1 MVAKKALKSII
12 KNDPATDEVLSS
24 EHWSKDTC
32 SLCQV
37 ECPTREMKVAHFKS
51 RRHVCKSAVAKFLA
65 DDIPPNAI
73 LKGRP
78 SKLAER
84 YKDREHDG
92 IGLETIYELI
102 FPFAES
108 GWWACTICYDV
119 GFNYDQ
125 LDEHLD
131 SAKHLQQFLD
141 EMHLSKSKKMAKD
154 WSQTERLEYLLD
166 AKKQI
171 HFEYKK
177 NGKQIAPD
185 EIVQLNWTLQATRK
199 RLMVN
204 DMQSEYTVHPVSND
218 SSNVIILC
226 QTCSEV
232 IPCRKD
238 YVVEAWLKHKTF
250 ERHRRLVGV
259 NAILRQYHF
268 ERVAEEERL
277 LSELKEEVVRWKKVD
292 DRVYGPVCGIKHL
305 ARMGLLYWVVAAYWF
320 HCDTALCTLCGV
332 MAQAVDEHF
341 SSESHL
347 IRFMCTQCPRD
358 AWSMMQASKEERR
371 DKLLAMIQ
379 TVPRENEESRATKEA
394 CPGRVTWL
402 AVECESEQLPHFPPP
417 QEQFGMDAS
426 SFSVF
431 CGTCWLVLPIPPDEK
446 VNSVWNEHV
455 VSFDHLDYAAR
466 RNTIEYD
473 DSYIVPLEST
483 VPLLPKDPHGKWIT
497 ESVGEQVTWKYQ
509 EQTDVGL
516 EYVVEDADL
525 GIAVCT
531 LCARS
536 YSLGES
542 CQMGRHVRSMQ
553 HLMQYMHVSD
563 RLMLKWVMDEKKE
576 LVADD
581 IMLDYIVKNRVS
593 AYDFI
598 RVHSK
603 KKTKELESWPNIKI
617 RTVIREFCLFFEI
630 LMQLTSLTSELRPT
644 YDCVYSLIDKVAN
657 DKDEQRTVSARE
669 ALTIAGMIEIPVT
682 KSLLQNTGLT
692 LFRCKACYLCFVTHP
707 SQLEVDVW
715 EKHISSEDH
724 IRRATKFA
732 EHMFVQKYFT
742 PLSSTYT
749 VKPFVQK
756 DPTKKVTW
764 RWNALDK
771 SHDLVLAIVGLE
783 ELVEIKSTESM
794 MIANNSDCENFTAH
808 FMCRVCAVVV
818 GRRAQLLEDH
828 VRSTSHVFNY
838 VNKHYPQTIL
848 ELERLDNNDGGKERR
863 KILATLL
870 KDIKPPA
877 EYCIPVYDP
886 VGETDR
892 RVSEAAVKAKQ
903 RDAMKKN
910 EEMRKQA
917 MEERKKRDEEK
928 RKQKEIESKKE
939 QEREE
944 ERRKREQ
951 VVMAKAAALAVERE
965 RVRKLEI
972 EREQMAA
979 IARKKEEIARTQNQL
994 TRDPAIAALLQTR
1007 NTLTATLEQLRSA
1020 KAAGAV
1026 PEPRL
1031 VIPGPNQLASVPTSL
1046 SSMQPLAPTAAAPQ
1060 GAMPGSMIQ
1069 QPLPIMAMPPPGL
1082 MNPFSIPP
1090 PGMMAAPPPGMNSFT
1105 MPPPSMMGV
1114 GGAPPPSGPLPLMS
1128 IPPPS
1133 LVTSMAV
1140 PPPSSSSSLP
1150 GGGMMDLVGPKPV
1163 LSTFVPKVDAM
1174 PVYPSQGGSIGGLGA
1189 FKKPDF
1195 VRPSLAGAQPDM
1207 YVTNPGI
1214 ITNRQALVDYMMCT
1228 RCSVFERFF
1237 TLLGV
1242 VMVKKTDEKEFSGLN
1257 ECICSVWKQ
1266 GNEETPETERPA
1278 RFSRLCAAT
1287 PACLGMEYIYEVVCL
1302 DSADLTTM
1310 YCSMCGYWSTP
1321 MDTVKHMLTSSH
1333 RLLYLFRN
1341 YKLYH
1346 KTVEAERDQRTKE
1359 ILLEQFA
1366 MQIRSRD
1373 NPPPCVTHRLKCYL
1387 NAAAI
1392 QRLWPQYVTIL
1403 DQSWRTN
1410 PVCRTPSPKRRRS
1423 RSRSYDSRSNSRSYS
1438 RSRSRSPD
1446 DRYRRS
1452 RSRDRDYDRKRRS
1465 SRSRSRSR
1473 SLSRRGRDNRRRSYS
1488 RSRSDTPVNKTWQP
1502 EAMAPTASL
1511 SPVPPSVNGAN
1522 GPMMGMRGVPGTNF
1536 GGLGP
1541 VNTSVPPPSFGM
1553 ITPNMSVP
1561 PPIIASPM
1569 SQHTTPVKQPTVVTL
1584 DDDEMQISTTPPNSA
1599 EKKEKER
1606 EKERERERDAKRE
1619 KESKKERSR
1628 SRERSRRD
1636 SGRRERDRKKDEV
1649 VDPVR
1654 EEQARRVMEKIKEK
1668 EKEKREQKEKE
1679 KEREREKRKEA
1690 EDRMRRFQGSSHRSS
1705 NGGGSGG
1712 GGGGEVIDW
1721 DSKAAAF
1728 LAKIGDLQGASKL
1741 IQGGGSSSQAAA
1753 SSSPYGTGPPVYN
1766 GAPTAAAAAARPGS
1780 GMGGASYSPLPDSL
1794 SSLLTSAAAKKR
1806 KEISSPDYEPI
1817 GDEGSGNDFSA
1828 PAPSKAAAAAPSAE
1842 DEEKKRKLLGVIVTM
1857 QQENQKGRDLSE
1869 KDLDRLY
1876 AEIGLNRGVHND
1888 KLIAELIEQIGGR
1901 PAEITPRINL
1911 QEYGIGL
1918 PSSSPAQHHDS
1929 PYYGASSSRGAPPP
1943 GYGSRDPRAPPST
1956 ARGVS
1961 EQLDEG
1967 DIELLRNVKST
1978 LALMRNLAPAPSGPR
1993 SLPMPP
1999 GFGGE
2004 RPYDRREPYAPPS
2017 SAYPPY
2023 RSPAEEDPRL
2033 RRPMYDDL
2041 RGGDPYRGDPRA
2053 DPRVDSYARDPR
2065 ADPRYALDPRDPR
2078 YRGYNDDPYGDRG
2091 RPPPQQQQP
2100 PGYGSPYDR
2109 DMRPAMRDP
2118 RDPRDP
2124 YAPPPP
2130 SAQPRPSVDPNL
2142 YKPPPRPAEQRPVLT
2157 REEYEARLRGE
2168 FPATQPTGSAQPK
2181 PAAAAAAAAPPA
2193 AAPPPAKKKG
2203 VATIDEDDDWGML
2216 EELLGKAKGGVA
2228 AAAAP
2233 AAPAA
2238 GGKKPLLVCI
2248 SNVPSPSNGTPPTA
2262 AGGAAAA
2269 PALTAAEA
2277 AKEAGKQHYMERQA
2291 AVRQHWGVRNR
2302 AAPAPQPHLGAPGPA
2317 LEAIGFD
2324 SPQTRAAEPPLQQQY
2339 QQSLQMPPGL

>member
-305 ARMGLLYWVVAAYWF
+305 ARMG
-320 HCDTALCTLCGV
+320 DTALCTLCGV

-617 RTVIREFCLFFEI
+617 RT
-630 LMQLTSLTSELRPT
+630 MQLTSLTSELRPT

-1214 ITNRQALVDYMMCT
+1214 ITNRQALVDYRRKPHFAQSLTCLPGERLCEMGRAREET
-1228 RCSVFERFF
+1228 RSAR
-1237 TLLGV
+1237 
-1242 VMVKKTDEKEFSGLN
+1242 DEKKM
-1257 ECICSVWKQ
+1257 WKQ

-1488 RSRSDTPVNKTWQP
+1488 RSRSDTPVRVMEKIKEKEKEKREQKEKEKEREREKRKEAEDRMRRDRRERSRERKRSPSPSRKRKRSDSRERKRSESRERRSSHRSSNGGGSGGGGGGEVIDWDSKAAAFLAKIGDLQGASKLIQGGGDESNQPFRLILTNVVMNKTWQP

-1654 EEQARRVMEKIKEK
+1654 EEQARGVP
-1668 EKEKREQKEKE
+1668 
-1679 KEREREKRKEA
+1679 RKL
-1690 EDRMRRFQGSSHRSS
+1690 RSS
-1705 NGGGSGG
+1705 LPT
-1712 GGGGEVIDW
+1712 I
-1721 DSKAAAF
+1721 
-1728 LAKIGDLQGASKL
+1728 
-1741 IQGGGSSSQAAA
+1741 
-1753 SSSPYGTGPPVYN
+1753 GPPVYN

-1817 GDEGSGNDFSA
+1817 GDEGA

-2130 SAQPRPSVDPNL
+2130 SAQPRPS
-2142 YKPPPRPAEQRPVLT
+2142 
-2157 REEYEARLRGE
+2157 
-2168 FPATQPTGSAQPK
+2168 
-2181 PAAAAAAAAPPA
+2181 
-2193 AAPPPAKKKG
+2193 
-2203 VATIDEDDDWGML
+2203 
-2216 EELLGKAKGGVA
+2216 
-2228 AAAAP
+2228 
-2233 AAPAA
+2233 
-2238 GGKKPLLVCI
+2238 
-2248 SNVPSPSNGTPPTA
+2248 
-2262 AGGAAAA
+2262 
-2269 PALTAAEA
+2269 
-2277 AKEAGKQHYMERQA
+2277 MERQA

-2339 QQSLQMPPGL
+2339 QQSLQMPPGVSMGGQWDAAYHQQQQQYPPQHSQQQQQQSHQQPLQYPPQQQQSQRGYYDQYDHNGGGYNGISECHYSNA